1 MSGALWRV
9 VAALLLL
16 VSSEGSPASPR
27 GALDPEVPEPAADDA
42 GPPPAPEWTAAGT
55 GPPSSAAE
63 PSPGH
68 ASAASQRRLISPDQY
83 TLPRELS
90 HLFNARV
97 TVAGGDRPGG
107 EVRLSD
113 VRQLNF
119 TAIQLEIDN
128 QLADYERDP
137 EALGVNRRGRMLPSF
152 LSSAVNL
159 FDIKQVWREIE
170 TSVMSSV
177 SCTACKAGVG
187 LLQHYVSTGRSKG
200 EIVHAAIKLCR
211 SLKFE
216 SPRVCEGII
225 HIFADEVIYV
235 FERIALSPEE
245 VCGMVVGDV
254 CAIPYN
260 PWHDWTVPLPNI
272 PKPYTP
278 TPEPDPDAPTARVL
292 HISDTHF
299 DPYYKEGTNADCGEP
314 LCCRVTSGYPKR
326 KGGAAGFWGDY
337 RRCDTP
343 LRTIENMLQHI
354 SDVHGPTLD
363 YIIWTGDLPPHD
375 VWNQTR
381 EENLSIIR
389 QSHQLL
395 VKYFPRTPIFPALG
409 NHESAPVNSFPP
421 PEIGGR
427 HSVSWLYDELDR
439 EWRRWLPHQTSA
451 TVRRGAFY
459 SVLVKPGFR
468 IVSLNMNYCN
478 NKNWWLLLNATDPAQ
493 ELSWLV
499 YELQAAELNQEKVHI
514 LGHIPPGHTDCL
526 AVWSKNY
533 YRIVDRYSGTVA
545 AQFFGHTHFDEYS
558 LIYPEVPGDPE
569 GSANATGLMY
579 IGPSIT
585 TYLNLN
591 PGYRLYD
598 VEKKGNKMV
607 VDHETWI
614 MDLDKANRFG
624 HPHWFRLYSAR
635 KAFGMASLAP
645 YEWDRLVHRMAL
657 DERLFQKY
665 YRFYMKASPVRAP
678 CDADCRKRL
687 LCDIVSG
694 RSNARQFTCKRLEK
708 KLKAQKRSGWMSW
721 MGGYLGVT
729 AGVVG
734 SVLLGVPLIT
744 LLLSLR

>member
-1 MSGALWRV
+1 MSGALWSLV
-9 VAALLLL
+9 SALLLL
-16 VSSEGSPASPR
+16 ATSEGSPYVSE
-27 GALDPEVPEPAADDA
+27 GARPQPPEAAFPPEGA
-42 GPPPAPEWTAAGT
+42 GPPPVGDAVSPPEEVAAAAAEWAARRRSFSGHSRDDNRL
-55 GPPSSAAE
+55 PPSE
-63 PSPGH
+63 
-68 ASAASQRRLISPDQY
+68 Y
-83 TLPRELS
+83 VLPPELS
-90 HLFNARV
+90 RLFNARV
-97 TVAGGDRPGG
+97 TVSSGR

-113 VRQLNF
+113 VESLNF
-119 TAIQLEIDN
+119 TAIQVELDGLLDE
-128 QLADYERDP
+128 QRT
-137 EALGVNRRGRMLPSF
+137 GVNRQGRMFPSF
-152 LSSAVNL
+152 LTSATAL
-159 FDIKQVWREIE
+159 LDIKQVWREIE

-200 EIVHAAIKLCR
+200 EIVRAAVKLCR
-211 SLKFE
+211 SLQFE

-225 HIFADEVIYV
+225 HLFADEVIFV
-235 FERIALSPEE
+235 FQRIALSPDE

-254 CAIPYN
+254 CATPFN
-260 PWHDWTVPLPNI
+260 PWHEWTVPLPSI

-278 TPEPDPDAPTARVL
+278 TPEPDPEAPTARVL

-299 DPYYKEGTNADCGEP
+299 DPYYKEGTDADCGEP
-314 LCCRVTSGYPKR
+314 LCCRETSGYPKR
-326 KGGAAGFWGDY
+326 KRAAAGFWGDY

-343 LRTIENMLQHI
+343 LRTIENMLQQI
-354 SDVHGPTLD
+354 ADVHGPTLD

-381 EENLSIIR
+381 HENINIIR

-395 VKYFPRTPIFPALG
+395 LKYFPQTPIFPALG
-409 NHESAPVNSFPP
+409 NHEAAPVNSFPP

-427 HSVSWLYDELDR
+427 HSVSWLYDELDK
-439 EWRRWLPHQTSA
+439 EWRRWLPEQTSA

-493 ELSWLV
+493 ELSWLI
-499 YELQAAELNQEKVHI
+499 YELQSAELNDEKVHI

-533 YRIVDRYSGTVA
+533 YRIVDRYSGTIA

-558 LIYPEVPGDPE
+558 LVYPVAAPNGSEPGPV
-569 GSANATGLMY
+569 NASSVMY
-579 IGPSIT
+579 IAPSIT
-585 TYLNLN
+585 TYVSLN
-591 PGYRLYD
+591 PGYRVYD
-598 VEKKGNKMV
+598 VERDGNKMV
-607 VDHETWI
+607 VDHETWV

-624 HPHWFRLYSAR
+624 RPHWYRLYSAR

-645 YEWDRLVHRMAL
+645 HEWDRLVHRMAL

-665 YRFYMKASPVRAP
+665 YRFYMKASPVRP
-678 CDADCRKRL
+678 KCDAECKKRL

-708 KLKAQKRSGWMSW
+708 QFEKAQSRAGWMAR
-721 MGGYLGVT
+721 MGDYLGMTPFVIG
-729 AGVVG
+729 AIMI
-734 SVLLGVPLIT
+734 SVPLLYFT
-744 LLLSLR
+744 VG